1 VVQWADLAEAAEAA
15 LTLVVAVDTLV
26 VAVANG
32 QASVLV
38 AQAVLIIM
46 VQINQM
52 VMVLVAKAPSVL
64 PSYRKREIDAY

>member
-1 VVQWADLAEAAEAA
+1 
-15 LTLVVAVDTLV
+15 VVAVDILV

>member
-1 VVQWADLAEAAEAA
+1 VVHWADLAEAAEAA

-26 VAVANG
+26 VAVVNG
-32 QASVLV
+32 QATVLV

-52 VMVLVAKAPSVL
+52 VMVMVAKAPSAL
-64 PSYRKREIDAY
+64 PLYRKREIDAY